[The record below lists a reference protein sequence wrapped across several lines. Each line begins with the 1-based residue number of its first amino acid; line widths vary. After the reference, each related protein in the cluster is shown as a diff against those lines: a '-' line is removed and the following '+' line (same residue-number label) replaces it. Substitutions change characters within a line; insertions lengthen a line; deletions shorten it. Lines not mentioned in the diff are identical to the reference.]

1 MFYSCFVVDI
11 QLMQAKQWFSLEL
24 LMHPMMCG
32 FGENWAIVW
41 LCSSAQSPNK
51 QFNYIPFKKKKADNA
66 HVIIFG
72 Q

>member
-24 LMHPMMCG
+24 LMRPMMCG

-41 LCSSAQSPNK
+41 LCSSAQSLNK
-51 QFNYIPFKKKKADNA
+51 QFNYIPLKKKADNA
-66 HVIIFG
+66 HVISFG